1 MATTSP
7 PAATT
12 RDLLGLQG
20 MEREHLVHLLRACRA
35 MARVP
40 GAHARALAGKV
51 VANLFFEDSTRT
63 RLSFTVAAQRLG
75 ADVVDLSG
83 HTSSVSKGE
92 TLIDTATNIEAM
104 GVSALVVRAKQSGA
118 AALIADHVAI
128 PVLNAGDGKH
138 EHPTQGL
145 LDVYTIAEALG
156 RLDTWDFAGLRVAIV
171 GDIVSSRVARSD
183 IAALTTLGAHVVCVG
198 APNLAPTSLT
208 SLAPAGQ
215 VEVARELDPLL
226 PTLDAI
232 IMLRIQFE
240 RSSSADG
247 HPGASV
253 QTAQGALPPKALS
266 TNVIASVRDYRD
278 QFALTALRAQ
288 RLKRGAIVL
297 HPGPINRGIEL
308 DAEVA
313 DGPSS
318 VILRQVANG
327 VTVRMA
333 MLKELLSEDRRP

>member
-156 RLDTWDFAGLRVAIV
+156 RLDTWDFAGLRIAIV

-183 IAALTTLGAHVVCVG
+183 IAALTTLGAQVVCVG
-198 APNLAPTSLT
+198 APNLAPMSLT

-240 RSSSADG
+240 RSSADG
-247 HPGASV
+247 HAGHSAGG
-253 QTAQGALPPKALS
+253 AQGVLPPKAMG

-288 RLKRGAIVL
+288 RLRRGAIVL

-318 VILRQVANG
+318 VILRQVTNG

>member
-1 MATTSP
+1 MATTTP
-7 PAATT
+7 T

-20 MEREHLVHLLRACRA
+20 MEREHLTHLLRTCRA

-128 PVLNAGDGKH
+128 PVLNAGDGRH

-145 LDVYTIAEALG
+145 LDIYTIAESLG
-156 RLDTWDFAGLRVAIV
+156 RLDSWDFSGLRVAIV
-171 GDIVSSRVARSD
+171 GDVASSRVARSD
-183 IAALTTLGAHVVCVG
+183 IAGLTTLGASVVCVG
-198 APNLAPTSLT
+198 SPSLAPGGLT
-208 SLAPAGQ
+208 SLATEGRC
-215 VEVARELDPLL
+215 VVARELDPLL

-247 HPGASV
+247 HMGAS
-253 QTAQGALPPKALS
+253 ANAPPGSLPPKAAGS
-266 TNVIASVRDYRD
+266 NVIASVRDYRD
-278 QFALTALRAQ
+278 QFALTAARAET
-288 RLKRGAIVL
+288 LKPGAVVL

-313 DGPSS
+313 DGPRS
-318 VILRQVANG
+318 VILRQVTHG

-333 MLKELLSEDRRP
+333 MLKELVGGGGS